1 MNGVH
6 DMGGLQAF
14 GPVQL
19 EVNEPIFHA
28 AWERQAMGLTVLMG
42 GSGQWNID
50 QARSTRESLPP
61 PLYLSSSYYQIWIEA
76 LERLLLARGLVS
88 ADELRTGE
96 ASAPALPVRVIAADQ
111 VDAAMARGT
120 SAERPVRTPARF
132 EVGQRVWPAGC
143 IWRATRACH
152 AMFAGTLARCRRC
165 AVCMCCLTD
174 TPRTRPRPTLTRAS
188 GFTPWFLTPATCG
201 ARRRTRR
208 CM

>member
-61 PLYLSSSYYQIWIEA
+61 SLYLSSSYYQIWIEA
-76 LERLLLARGLVS
+76 LERLLLTRRLVS
-88 ADELRTGE
+88 VDELRTG
-96 ASAPALPVRVIAADQ
+96 
-111 VDAAMARGT
+111 
-120 SAERPVRTPARF
+120 
-132 EVGQRVWPAGC
+132 
-143 IWRATRACH
+143 
-152 AMFAGTLARCRRC
+152 
-165 AVCMCCLTD
+165 
-174 TPRTRPRPTLTRAS
+174 
-188 GFTPWFLTPATCG
+188 
-201 ARRRTRR
+201 
-208 CM
+208 